1 MLVGKDGHPFCEVD
15 EERLSIPGKQ
25 RMTEIL
31 CSVRLLQRE
40 GFGKPTPNRVSELIT
55 NAIQKQKGLPLPY
68 PE

>member
-25 RMTEIL
+25 RTIEIL
-31 CSVRLLQRE
+31 CAVRLLQRE
-40 GFGKPTPNRVSELIT
+40 GFGKTTPNQVSELIT
-55 NAIQKQKGLPLPY
+55 NAIQKQKGLPPVY